1 MLVLP
6 KGENQFKRSE
16 KRMELKGIT
25 CRIPLELHNR
35 ISEEIQEMGSTMGQ
49 FIEMIIREHYEKGEK
64 KMMEKGRTLAF
75 QVSEE
80 LFQKVKEYLAW
91 YEKTYHRAEQEG
103 SESGDEEEEPD
114 KEETED
120 MSGESGDPEEWDESE
135 TPAEQ
140 NGARS
145 WDQEEP
151 AGEEEEDY
159 IVENNWDETED
170 GEDEDGTQESGLED
184 QDEKTGTDNTDEPD
198 ELSDTEEFGSI
209 PNSV

>member
-1 MLVLP
+1 
-6 KGENQFKRSE
+6 
-16 KRMELKGIT
+16 MEQKGIT

-35 ISEEIQEMGSTMGQ
+35 ISEEIKATGSAMGQ
-49 FIEMIIREHYEKGEK
+49 FIEMIIREHYGKGEK

-91 YEKTYHRAEQEG
+91 YEKTYHRRLTQKEFVIGLIEEALEEMEAEMA
-103 SESGDEEEEPD
+103 
-114 KEETED
+114 EETEG

-140 NGARS
+140 NGAKS

-170 GEDEDGTQESGLED
+170 GEDEDGTQESDIED
-184 QDEKTGTDNTDEPD
+184 QDEEAGTDNTDESD
-198 ELSDTEEFGSI
+198 GLSDTEEI
-209 PNSV
+209 CI